1 MSSIDAPYT
10 VRVGSLISEELLRLL
25 DQSFNH
31 TFPFDTKLSER
42 DLWTKNGEA
51 RLLQYM
57 KESRAEF
64 LAHARET
71 RLP

>member
-1 MSSIDAPYT
+1 MSSIDAPYA
-10 VRVGSLISEELLRLL
+10 VQVGALISEELLRLL
-25 DQSFNH
+25 SQVCDH
-31 TFPFDTKLSER
+31 TFPIDTKLSER

-51 RLLQYM
+51 KVLKFL
-57 KESRAEF
+57 KDARAEF